1 MTGLSDHAEGTP
13 EPCPAAFNMAAY
25 SVRDPARRDETGDAL
40 IVVDGDAPDTA
51 RLTLSFV
58 QVDDAVRRAAS
69 ALRAAGIARGDRVLI
84 RLGDGPDFPI
94 AFFGA
99 IAAGAVA
106 MPLSSQLSAAELAAI
121 AADAQPRLALLAE
134 DAPAFDIA
142 GARRVDPASL
152 ATAEP
157 GDYADTAKD
166 DPAFLV
172 YTSGSTGRPKGVLH
186 AQRSAWGRRPMRAGW
201 HGFGPGDRVMHAGA
215 FNWTYTLG
223 VGLSDPWSAG
233 ATAILNAG
241 SRAPD
246 AWPRL
251 AARWQPTVFA
261 AAPGVYRQILKYGDD
276 LRGGFVSLRHAL
288 TAGEKLSAD
297 IHDGW
302 TTATGKPLLE
312 SLGMSEISTYISSS
326 PTRQTGPAH
335 AGWPQPGR
343 RIAILADDRATAVP
357 RGTEGLLAVH
367 ASDPGLMLGYWR
379 QGCAPDPGLTGDWFV
394 TGDRAAMEADGRI
407 AYRGRDDD
415 LMNAQGYR
423 VAPEEVEAALRT
435 CPGVGEV
442 AVAEYSPRPGLTLI
456 AAWVVPSTPLTADAL
471 DRHARATLAPYKA
484 PRAYFTLAAL
494 PRSANGKL
502 RRRALAQTA
511 AIMLE

>member
-1 MTGLSDHAEGTP
+1 MTALSDYSEGPP
-13 EPCPAAFNMAAY
+13 EPCPPVFNMATY
-25 SVRDPARRDETGDAL
+25 SVRHPAMRNGARDAL
-40 IVVDGDAPDTA
+40 IVVDGDIPDAA
-51 RLTLSFV
+51 RLVLTFA
-58 QVDDAVRRAAS
+58 QVDVAVRRAAS
-69 ALRAAGIARGDRVLI
+69 ALRAAGVKRGDRVLI

-106 MPLSSQLSAAELAAI
+106 MPLSSQLSAPELAVI
-121 AADAQPRLALLAE
+121 VDDAQPTLALLAE
-134 DAPAFDIA
+134 NAPAFDLA
-142 GARRVDPASL
+142 GARRIDPASL

-157 GDYADTAKD
+157 GDYAETRAD

-172 YTSGSTGRPKGVLH
+172 YTSGSTGKPKGVLH

-201 HGFGPGDRVMHAGA
+201 HGFGPEDRVMHAGA

-241 SRAPD
+241 NRAPE

-261 AAPGVYRQILKYGDD
+261 AVPGVYRQILKYGDD
-276 LRGGFVSLRHAL
+276 LRSGFASLRHAL

-297 IHDGW
+297 VHGGW
-302 TTATGKPLLE
+302 VAATGKPLLE
-312 SLGMSEISTYISSS
+312 SLGMSEISTYISSA
-326 PTRQTGPAH
+326 PDRQTGPAH

-343 RIAILADDRATAVP
+343 RIAILADDRATPAP
-357 RGTEGLLAVH
+357 RGAEGLLAVH

-379 QGCAPDPGLTGDWFV
+379 QGGAADPALTGGWFI
-394 TGDRAAMEADGRI
+394 TGDRAAMEGDGRI

-415 LMNAQGYR
+415 SMNAQGYR
-423 VAPEEVEAALRT
+423 VAPEEVEAILRA
-435 CPGVGEV
+435 CPGVAEI
-442 AVAEYSPRPGLTLI
+442 AVAEYSPRPNITLI
-456 AAWVVPSTPLTADAL
+456 AAWIVPSAPLTAADLDA
-471 DRHARATLAPYKA
+471 HARAHLAPYKV
-484 PRAYFTLAAL
+484 PRAYFAIDAL

-502 RRRALAQTA
+502 RRRALSSEGATA
-511 AIMLE
+511 L